1 VLLFNSSTGGNKMK
15 QHKWHKEIKAW
26 ADGAEIEYR
35 TYELDEVC
43 STWSEWKHWSN
54 PTDVT
59 VNFLTNEGIEYRIKP
74 REYTYYTKVKIS
86 FKSRGIVNTE
96 FDEMASYHS
105 DGDNLKLTFDIRGT
119 LIGVE
124 VIGDDYESN

>member
-1 VLLFNSSTGGNKMK
+1 MK
-15 QHKWHKEIKAW
+15 PHKWHKEIKAW
-26 ADGAEIEYR
+26 ADGAEIEFK
-35 TYELDEVC
+35 ELGKQ
-43 STWSEWKHWSN
+43 EWNDDDDPEWCDPS
-54 PTDVT
+54 
-59 VNFLTNEGIEYRIKP
+59 FEFRIKP

-86 FKSRGIVNTE
+86 FKSQGIVNTE

-105 DGDNLKLTFDIRGT
+105 DGDNLKLTFDSRGT

>member
-1 VLLFNSSTGGNKMK
+1 MMA

-26 ADGAEIEYR
+26 ADGAELQYKHTAYHSDWKDEDSLGGLSPDFIREG
-35 TYELDEVC
+35 YE
-43 STWSEWKHWSN
+43 
-54 PTDVT
+54 
-59 VNFLTNEGIEYRIKP
+59 FRIKP
-74 REYTYYTKVKIS
+74 REYTYYTKVKITP
-86 FKSRGIVNTE
+86 KSQGIVNTE

-105 DGDNLKLTFDIRGT
+105 DGDNLKLTFDNRGT